1 MNILTIEQLTN
12 INKTLLK
19 QRDDAELKVKLLVT
33 LIEDDL
39 WPDDGR
45 LEHFAIEKLKEIGV

>member
-1 MNILTIEQLTN
+1 MSLTNEQLTN

-19 QRDDAELKVKLLVT
+19 QRDEAELKVKQLVT

-39 WPDDGR
+39 WPADGM
-45 LEHFAIEKLKEIGV
+45 LEKFTIEQLKRIGV

>member
-1 MNILTIEQLTN
+1 MSLTNEQLTN

-19 QRDDAELKVKLLVT
+19 QRDEAELKVKQLVT

-39 WPDDGR
+39 WPDDAR
-45 LEHFAIEKLKEIGV
+45 LEKLAIEQLKKIGV